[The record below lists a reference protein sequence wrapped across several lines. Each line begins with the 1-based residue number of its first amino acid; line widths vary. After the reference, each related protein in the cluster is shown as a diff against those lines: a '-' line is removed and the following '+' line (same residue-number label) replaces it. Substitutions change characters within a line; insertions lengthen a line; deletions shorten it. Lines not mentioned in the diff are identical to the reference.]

1 MSQDVTSYTQNHQN
15 QNCTKWIHA
24 LKMSASEVNWI
35 HTWIT
40 GEPNS
45 LFEKHGSYVFGLLKF
60 QNLKIK
66 FKNLK
71 IQSQFWKNTADYP
84 ILLD

>member
-1 MSQDVTSYTQNHQN
+1 MDSKVTRCEQN
-15 QNCTKWIHA
+15 QNFTKWIHA

-45 LFEKHGSYVFGLLKF
+45 WFRNMAHMEKAL
-60 QNLKIK
+60 
-66 FKNLK
+66 
-71 IQSQFWKNTADYP
+71 
-84 ILLD
+84 